1 MNNLLILSSF
11 SFISS
16 GIELGLI
23 YAVMALGIHISFRT
37 LDEADLSIEGV
48 FPLGCCITALLIYYN
63 VPPLIAVIAALIL
76 GGVAGFITSILNTK
90 LKIPM
95 ILSGIITMTGLYS
108 INLAIL
114 GLSDKYAITR
124 PTLAIDTKKT
134 IFASIQKIFL
144 KLDMSV
150 KLSNTLSTYI
160 IAILVL
166 LIVFIGIYYLFGTEM
181 GMALRATGDNE
192 KMAKAQGINT
202 NLMKTIGLVISN
214 GLIALAGSLFAQN
227 TGASNVTSGRGMIVS
242 ALASII
248 IGEAIFGRKTY
259 KIQLI
264 SIIIGSIIYY
274 LLRAIAIELGVV
286 EFLDLVSA
294 VLIVIILSLPLIKK
308 KFRKGTKNA

>member
-1 MNNLLILSSF
+1 
-11 SFISS
+11 
-16 GIELGLI
+16 
-23 YAVMALGIHISFRT
+23 
-37 LDEADLSIEGV
+37 
-48 FPLGCCITALLIYYN
+48 
-63 VPPLIAVIAALIL
+63 
-76 GGVAGFITSILNTK
+76 
-90 LKIPM
+90 
-95 ILSGIITMTGLYS
+95 
-108 INLAIL
+108 
-114 GLSDKYAITR
+114 
-124 PTLAIDTKKT
+124 
-134 IFASIQKIFL
+134 
-144 KLDMSV
+144 MSV